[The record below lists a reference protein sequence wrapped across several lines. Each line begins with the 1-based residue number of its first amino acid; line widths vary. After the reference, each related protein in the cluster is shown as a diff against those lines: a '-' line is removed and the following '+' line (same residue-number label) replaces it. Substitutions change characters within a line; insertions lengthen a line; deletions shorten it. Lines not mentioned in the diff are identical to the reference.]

1 MGRWGEILS
10 ASPDASVTIF
20 ECNLIMTGTENRR
33 SHPRQGS
40 ETMIPCVSTSR
51 TFTKA
56 DFNNSSGK
64 EGKES

>member
-40 ETMIPCVSTSR
+40 ETILERKGRRVR
-51 TFTKA
+51 A
-56 DFNNSSGK
+56 YVA
-64 EGKES
+64 